1 MALPVTKCRLSSNIY
16 VMTYSNVDARLPP
29 IRALIFDMDG
39 LLINSEDIIHEA
51 ANTLLE
57 KYGRPLL
64 TQSMRAKLMG
74 VAGSTNSDMFHDWA
88 QLPIPREQFRRELG
102 EQMRHR
108 FPDCEPLTGAE
119 TLLSNLCQGRNIS
132 TGAKIEL
139 ALASNTKSTS
149 YGLKVSRPETKRL
162 LACFQPERRVLG
174 DDPRLRQGRTKP
186 LPDIYL
192 IALDSLNSS
201 LDPGL
206 KHIQP
211 NECLVLEDS
220 VAGVEAGRRAG
231 MRVIWVPHPIL
242 AAEYESK
249 HMDILAGRSGIF
261 NIGDDWQLGEVD
273 DGWAESIPS
282 LRHFNYGKYDI
293 HAPL

>member
-1 MALPVTKCRLSSNIY
+1 MASPETKCPPSSNIH

-51 ANTLLE
+51 TNTLLE
-57 KYGRPLL
+57 KYGRPSL

-102 EQMRHR
+102 EQMKDR
-108 FPDCEPLTGAE
+108 FPNCEPLAGAE
-119 TLLSNLCQGRNIS
+119 ALLSNLCRARNIS

-149 YGLKVSRPETKRL
+149 YELKVSRPKTRRL
-162 LACFQPERRVLG
+162 LACFQSERRVLG
-174 DDPRLRQGRTKP
+174 DDPRLREGRTKP

-192 IALDSLNSS
+192 IALDSLNST
-201 LDPGL
+201 LDPAL
-206 KHIQP
+206 KPIQP

-242 AAEYESK
+242 AFEYQSK
-249 HMDILAGRSGIF
+249 EKDILSGRSGIF

-282 LRHFNYGKYDI
+282 LRHFDYGKYDI
-293 HAPL
+293 HVPL